1 MPPIVKSVA
10 ELASGMLVAKNVE
23 IQGTVLLTAGTV
35 LSDSHIQR
43 LLKWN
48 VKSVVISDTSA
59 ESEADAAAR
68 EALFIKKEADRVE
81 QLFST
86 AGDDQ
91 QMVLLKAA
99 VLHYLEG
106 RTVDK
111 K

>member
-1 MPPIVKSVA
+1 MPPIIKPVT
-10 ELASGMLVAKNVE
+10 ELAPGMLVAKNVE

-48 VKSVVISDTSA
+48 VKSVVISDTNA
-59 ESEADAAAR
+59 ESEAE
-68 EALFIKKEADRVE
+68 EATKAVLFLKKEKERIE

-86 AGDDQ
+86 AGEDQ
-91 QMVLLKAA
+91 QMVVLKAA
-99 VLHYLEG
+99 VLHHLEG